1 MHIDRAEKDK
11 GKEIKDKNV
20 GTHDIEAPY
29 HRCVC
34 VCWRGGKGGSE
45 LKVLEC
51 TDVWQL
57 TRAL

>member
-11 GKEIKDKNV
+11 GREIKDKNV

-34 VCWRGGKGGSE
+34 VLEGGGEGRKRIKGIGMH
-45 LKVLEC
+45 
-51 TDVWQL
+51 
-57 TRAL
+57 

>member
-11 GKEIKDKNV
+11 GREIKDKNV

-34 VCWRGGKGGSE
+34 VLEGGGGRE
-45 LKVLEC
+45 E
-51 TDVWQL
+51 
-57 TRAL
+57 AN